1 MRRLMF
7 AAAASALML
16 SIASPASA
24 DQDPNRPRKRQEMR
38 EGEQRRPDAHS
49 QRQRNPAER
58 FKRLDTD
65 GNGTLSRTEWP
76 RAAEIFD
83 KLDANKDGALTTTEL
98 EAGRLQARRRRR

>member
-7 AAAASALML
+7 AAAASAPIL

-24 DQDPNRPRKRQEMR
+24 DQDTNRARRRQQMR
-38 EGEQRRPDAHS
+38 AGERHRPDAHA

-83 KLDANKDGALTTTEL
+83 KLDANKDG
-98 EAGRLQARRRRR
+98 G